1 MLIHDCINTKLLYTK
16 GYTKQR
22 TRRYYVWFALIT
34 EDVGRIR
41 YYMTREKLEKW
52 ELETSMQITK
62 FTTPRQNSIFKEEGP
77 WSMVIFLLL
86 LWVIE

>member
-1 MLIHDCINTKLLYTK
+1 MLIHDCINTKPLYTK

-41 YYMTREKLEKW
+41 NCMTTEKLEKW

-62 FTTPRQNSIFKEEGP
+62 FTTPWQNSIFKEEGP
-77 WSMVIFLLL
+77 WSMVMLVVFLL
-86 LWVIE
+86 